1 MTNELTNAKAI
12 ELLIRVL
19 PLVKDAVTLGW
30 DDAKELAEEIEA
42 EQYTRL
48 EFDLDGREVLRTYR
62 IGQPY
67 SPIAVVAA

>member
-1 MTNELTNAKAI
+1 MNEITNAKAI
-12 ELLIRVL
+12 ELLTKVL

-30 DDAKELAEEIEA
+30 DGAKELAEEIEA
-42 EQYTRL
+42 EEYTRL
-48 EFDLDGREVLRTYR
+48 EFDLDGLQILCTYR